1 MTTAADLQRAVHQ
14 RHVERGDAPETLADI
29 IQRSRYAAAW
39 NQEQAAKCAKVS
51 AGFWDMSKDE
61 RYTAQQREDAIYSAA
76 YEQGRVAIYRDAAT
90 FADSIADALIKV
102 TG

>member
-1 MTTAADLQRAVHQ
+1 MTTAAELFARSQ
-14 RHVERGDAPETLADI
+14 ERGDAPETLTDI
-29 IQRSRYAAAW
+29 IKRARFAASW
-39 NQEQAAKCAKVS
+39 NRDQAEKCGKVS

-76 YEQGRVAIYRDAAT
+76 YEQGRVALYRDAAT
-90 FADSIADALIKV
+90 FADSIADALIAV